1 MASAATG
8 PRGSV
13 VLKTSALKKVG
24 STQCGKVNSS
34 WISGT
39 VTKIKSKNY
48 FVSYTKSSQLYSA
61 DAKKYRGTQ
70 KKRLLNL
77 SSDFKKKGTAG
88 NKKCSRYNVS
98 APVATTMP
106 VETTAPIPTTTT
118 TTVDPGLQPLKFDVS
133 TAVALALADTSVATA
148 GLRKRSV
155 GSNLQIIDVDGK
167 TKDAVVGGIATV
179 SRFLI
184 APNDLLYVQFYP
196 AATVGDSPC
205 VLAQISKTTG
215 DPICIERDAGFI
227 FVPPGQSVMRFGDLP
242 NRPLVNDV
250 QFDAS
255 GAIYY
260 MGIPSNW
267 KQKFPSAKQ
276 NVVASN
282 NHYCSEYCD
291 GAAVVRRVK
300 NGVVN
305 DFGDAFIEL
314 GTEKDDWFWGK
325 PSGDE
330 AQLRR
335 QIDNFLVL
343 EDGNILIYSQLDELW
358 LSGDKCSNSLRC
370 TQEPYVLDLW
380 SPSRTK
386 TSILPSKFGW
396 LGPSLGDEVGF
407 LKQVNSQE
415 VLIGIS
421 SLTMRLDLETLA
433 LKEVPLFS
441 NQNSL
446 HSIGVAPMPLPLF
459 SKNSFGCN
467 GELKSSW
474 ADYSFFFCNYSSS
487 WRHSWTTPNGDVYA
501 LSGNDKFSKIK
512 GYADRD
518 AIYQGW
524 IKVGALYGS
533 GVLYKTWPTVETTRV
548 GKPEIEDDLVRVEVY
563 ATALDKIFA
572 YGPAAN
578 GQKRLVQYDTSN
590 RTVVELIPPSVGIQI
605 DSLSF
610 SSKHNSIFFTGVRS
624 SSNESVVGKVQL
636 GDLKLSVVTSSTKI
650 SDLQGFKS

>member
-1 MASAATG
+1 
-8 PRGSV
+8 V
-13 VLKTSALKKVG
+13 VLKTSALQKAG
-24 STQCGKVNSS
+24 STQCGKVNGS
-34 WISGT
+34 WISGK

-77 SSDFKKKGTAG
+77 SSDFKKKATTS

-98 APVATTMP
+98 VPVATTVP
-106 VETTAPIPTTTT
+106 VETTMPIPTTTT
-118 TTVDPGLQPLKFDVS
+118 TTAAPGPQPLKFDVS

-148 GLRKRSV
+148 GLRKRTV
-155 GSNLQIIDVDGK
+155 GSNLQTLNVDGK
-167 TKDAVVGGIATV
+167 TKDAVVGGVATV

-260 MGIPSNW
+260 MGIPSSW
-267 KQKFPSAKQ
+267 KQKFPAAKH

-282 NHYCSEYCD
+282 THYCSEYCD

-358 LSGDKCSNSLRC
+358 LSGDPCSTLRC

-380 SPSRTK
+380 SPSGTK
-386 TSILPSKFGW
+386 STILPSKRDGD
-396 LGPSLGDEVGF
+396 SLSDNLGF
-407 LKQVNSQE
+407 LKQVNSE
-415 VLIGIS
+415 FVLIGIS
-421 SLTMRLDLETLA
+421 NSTLHLDLKTLK
-433 LKEVPLFS
+433 LQESPLL
-441 NQNSL
+441 SL
-446 HSIGVAPMPLPLF
+446 GQVSKPSF
-459 SKNSFGCN
+459 DKNSFGCN
-467 GELKSSW
+467 AEQNSSW
-474 ADYSFFFCNYSSS
+474 ADFSFFFCNYSSS
-487 WRHSWTTPNGDVYA
+487 WRHSWTTPSGEIFV
-501 LSGNDKFSKIK
+501 LSGNDKFPKIK

-533 GVLYKTWPTVETTRV
+533 GVLYKTWPMVETTRL
-548 GKPEIEDDLVRVEVY
+548 GKPETEDDLVRVEVY

-610 SSKHNSIFFTGVRS
+610 SSKHSSVFFTGVRS
-624 SSNESVVGKVQL
+624 SSKESVVGKVQL